1 MAKPSKP
8 SVLPQTTVRTRR
20 AYFDFRFGQ
29 LHVRTAFPGTGGFDE
44 QVTLFCLHSRE
55 GSSRSFARFL
65 PEIADDRSVYAPDLP
80 GFGES
85 DPAPSA
91 TFADAA
97 RAVLDLTSDL
107 RLRQVDVLGVGFGAA
122 VALELAA
129 TDRTSFAVWFWWA
142 RPPWIASRPSSSRA
156 SSCASSRTRTR
167 RTGTR
172 RRCLPARGSRSL
184 PSAARGSVR
193 CGCPSARQANQ
204 RFPQQLSGAGNER
217 PVPCASTST
226 SARRAS
232 ARGERRTSGSRPGRV
247 TLNGAPA
254 TLGHKVAPGDEVRI
268 DGRLIGAK
276 KKADLHRAQQARRHH
291 LHHRGARRGQHRPV
305 RGPQRAD
312 LSRWAAST
320 RIRRA

>member
-8 SVLPQTTVRTRR
+8 SVLPQTAVRTRR

-29 LHVRTAFPGTGGFDE
+29 LHVRTAFPATGGFDE

-91 TFADAA
+91 TYEDAA

-129 TDRTSFAVWFWWA
+129 NRADLVRRLVLVGTPPMDRVPPVRQPSPRHAPQGRSQRSALEPGRAVRSA
-142 RPPWIASRPSSSRA
+142 DRRA
-156 SSCASSRTRTR
+156 AQR
-167 RTGTR
+167 R
-172 RRCLPARGSRSL
+172 AGSLRS
-184 PSAARGSVR
+184 
-193 CGCPSARQANQ
+193 GCPSARQANQ
-204 RFPQQLSGAGNER
+204 RFPQRAE
-217 PVPCASTST
+217 PVRLNKYISETGVCS
-226 SARRAS
+226 RREADKWIEP
-232 ARGERRTSGSRPGRV
+232 GDGSR
-247 TLNGAPA
+247 
-254 TLGHKVAPGDEVRI
+254 
-268 DGRLIGAK
+268 
-276 KKADLHRAQQARRHH
+276 
-291 LHHRGARRGQHRPV
+291 
-305 RGPQRAD
+305 
-312 LSRWAAST
+312 
-320 RIRRA
+320 